1 MESLGA
7 DAVRVDLAHAH
18 GTRWSYRHGCRCA
31 FCTAANRENK
41 RRWRATNPDSVRATK
56 KRSDQAHPEA
66 VRIRKRRYYVAHK
79 EQHGAYQRQWRAT
92 HPDRVSEY
100 QRRTREKHRD
110 ILAARARQRY
120 HDDPAKALAAR
131 RQQRL
136 LRPELH
142 AASERNRKARIRES
156 LGTHTAADIEAQ
168 YKRQHGLC
176 FWRAVHADCRVQL
189 GDDYHVDHV
198 VPISLGGSNGPE
210 NLVLTCPKCNLVKNA
225 QHPMDWA
232 GILC

>member
-92 HPDRVSEY
+92 HPDRV
-100 QRRTREKHRD
+100 
-110 ILAARARQRY
+110 
-120 HDDPAKALAAR
+120 
-131 RQQRL
+131 
-136 LRPELH
+136 